1 MGDTNT
7 NTNTGN
13 RRARPSPSGAPA
25 QAAAPQV
32 TPPADGSAPVE
43 SAPAGAATSPSIWK
57 PEQLHG
63 AIIVF
68 PREGSEDSKGRLR
81 PSLLILADKGVNLPA
96 RWGRLA
102 PGATGAGV
110 RVLHGDK
117 ALTDLLAQFDLIVS
131 PVGYSNGSAQGYIEE
146 LGKLCPGYLPESL
159 QLQADLDAIR
169 SGGALPSKAA
179 LWAKLTPLLTNE
191 ADRKVTASS
200 IWQYWQ
206 DRAAAEAANGQ
217 DLF

>member
-1 MGDTNT
+1 V
-7 NTNTGN
+7 
-13 RRARPSPSGAPA
+13 APA
-25 QAAAPQV
+25 
-32 TPPADGSAPVE
+32 E

-57 PEQLHG
+57 AEQLHG

-81 PSLLILADKGVNLPA
+81 PSLLLLADKGVNIPP

-102 PGATGAGV
+102 PGSTGAGV

-117 ALTDLLAQFDLIVS
+117 SVTDLLSQFDLIIS
-131 PVGYSNGSAQGYIEE
+131 PVGYSNGSVQGYVEE
-146 LGKLCPGYLPESL
+146 LSKLAPGYLPESL
-159 QLQADLDAIR
+159 QLQADLDAVR

-179 LWAKLTPLLTNE
+179 LWARLTPLLSNE
-191 ADRKVTASS
+191 ADRKATAAA

-206 DRAAAEAANGQ
+206 ERAAAEAANGQ